1 MSRYALKAASELEL
15 EANNIQKMS
24 TTDSNDLLDI
34 DVVKGNVGEISSK
47 SEYNGTMSSSIAKNN
62 LSNGK
67 TSNSLMGGGEI
78 SNNQKNNQGQSFDNN
93 FLGFSNKTII
103 SDSSNREREQ
113 PLELESLSLLM
124 NGEGAL
130 IDQVDGVCVL
140 IDQVDGVLI
149 VF

>member
-1 MSRYALKAASELEL
+1 MSRYAFKAASELEL

-34 DVVKGNVGEISSK
+34 DVMKGNVGEISSK
-47 SEYNGTMSSSIAKNN
+47 SEYNGIMSSSISKNN

-67 TSNSLMGGGEI
+67 TSTLLMGGGDM
-78 SNNQKNNQGQSFDNN
+78 SNHQKNNQLQSFDSN

-130 IDQVDGVCVL
+130 IDQVIGVF
-140 IDQVDGVLI
+140 G
-149 VF
+149 